1 MSYRNK
7 LLRITLI
14 CYLPIVVLFAT
25 IRMLSAFGVLDFLNN
40 EWGGYVLNI
49 VIQVGLLFCLS
60 IFLFA
65 FLMKSNTKNVL
76 KFFGFRKI
84 RFRQILISILIGIVV
99 YVLNVLI
106 MTFINALMSS
116 IGYNFSSGGERMTSY
131 PIWLLLVNLFFTAVL
146 PGVCEEVAHRGM
158 ILNGFSQFGP
168 RRAVVLS
175 ALLFGLLHLN
185 VEQVVYATLIGI
197 LVGYISLRTE
207 SIYPAMIVHFM
218 NNAISVFMGFSSF
231 HNLGFDAGFQVLQSW
246 LSSSPILTIM
256 FMILLIFALF
266 IFLFWLLFHLFKFSA
281 LDRMGKMQ
289 KAMVEQY
296 EKERYLYEIENIK
309 NGNFDRVDDTSIQE
323 RFLDNFDKIYNEKAK
338 QLGYH
343 SDITFNLQKEPILYE
358 TDKIAKIILTTII
371 VIMGTITLF
380 TFIWGIL

>member
-1 MSYRNK
+1 
-7 LLRITLI
+7 
-14 CYLPIVVLFAT
+14 
-25 IRMLSAFGVLDFLNN
+25 MLSAFGVLDFLNN

-380 TFIWGIL
+380 SFIWGIL